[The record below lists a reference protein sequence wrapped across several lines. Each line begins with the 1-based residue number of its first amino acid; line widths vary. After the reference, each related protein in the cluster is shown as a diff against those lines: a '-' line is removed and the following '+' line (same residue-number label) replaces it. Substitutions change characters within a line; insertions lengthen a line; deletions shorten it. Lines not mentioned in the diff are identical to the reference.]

1 MDDPTTVGDVEANN
15 EEAKILTDVAKFLI
29 SEELL
34 TKRKAIKHF
43 LVMNNHY
50 QSQGKTE
57 RNSNT
62 TKNRKDRKRHAFT
75 CTLNESLTKR
85 KAIKLTPLPTN
96 PYHPHCMSTNQSNHS
111 NSRHCSDSQNG
122 TENKI
127 AVVHIKK
134 DSEQG
139 LQSCVGRQKAVAEED
154 ENINHG
160 QEKNMCDDFL
170 QEIMRNKVMRMLN
183 VVYESRR

>member
-29 SEELL
+29 SE
-34 TKRKAIKHF
+34 
-43 LVMNNHY
+43 
-50 QSQGKTE
+50 QGKTE

-85 KAIKLTPLPTN
+85 KAIKLTPYPLTF
-96 PYHPHCMSTNQSNHS
+96 YHPHCMSTNQSNHS

-160 QEKNMCDDFL
+160 QENNMCDDFL

-183 VVYESRR
+183 VVYESRRYLNEK